1 MFRATPD
8 LRRQGH
14 FRHIFGRH
22 SRRRRSVG
30 VDGRRRRQRRR
41 FRLRR
46 RTPGPDSL
54 HSKALQR
61 HNLRGKI
68 VFDCDLAD
76 IFPIGAC
83 VFDKPVKFLRCLILI
98 RSKTASTRH
107 ESTPFNGVTADVV

>member
-46 RTPGPDSL
+46 RTPGADSL

-61 HNLRGKI
+61 HNLREFGLTNLHTRCA
-68 VFDCDLAD
+68 FRPRSDD
-76 IFPIGAC
+76 IIDALIAECALNNDGMIDYDGFIR
-83 VFDKPVKFLRCLILI
+83 FLNW
-98 RSKTASTRH
+98 A
-107 ESTPFNGVTADVV
+107 